1 MQVTHTFRDSGTL
14 VRQADTVHVQLIMG
28 SCKTLQE
35 VEFRE
40 SPATLALVFL
50 VNKSKHKQQG

>member
-40 SPATLALVFL
+40 SSHPGTCVSGEQ
-50 VNKSKHKQQG
+50 V